1 MPDYSVGNAPSGAS
15 YAAPLVGFQFG
26 KALSDLPEQYMQGR
40 EQFRKTQ
47 MEDMFRDPANLPM
60 KDGQLDVNAIIA
72 RGAQIGGLPFVQ
84 GMIPFL
90 NDLAISKQV
99 GSYLG
104 GTDRRAGDGVTYAPP
119 SRPSNVPNAAGASNL
134 QPQPQDTSGSQGP
147 LINQVIA
154 ETLGS
159 RGPEFSSASIQSL
172 ARQLNIDPR
181 SPLNPRQVQ
190 QVQRALSRSAL
201 PAGPEIGN
209 QETNQPNVENSAA
222 EVNGNAARPLPASG
236 VSGAAGPSQGGFA
249 ERFAGGEPQRGLA
262 PGISV
267 QEAQRLEDTGNNQL
281 KASVAAGQMSKP
293 TLANNLKALGESNI
307 ARAKQMREQLG
318 EAYKF
323 TPEQKKDRDP
333 VVQARELQR
342 QVQEGDI
349 KVSEKTYPGL
359 QMLGQT
365 GKMGNDKID
374 RMRVQ
379 MSDPNFFSG
388 AGSQIVERFKQWSVS
403 LGGNPNAANS
413 IEELHKT
420 VSQMLTDDIKAMGAS
435 GAGPVRVAEVQNM
448 QKGIASLKQSPA
460 TVRYLLEE
468 LYRTHND
475 NMEIAR
481 LAQQYKSNPRGPG
494 YLDANWDKIR
504 DQYYQQ
510 NPLFSKEEL
519 ADPRLVAP
527 PFLPRAIAADPVR
540 AKAWEKQQGLKSG
553 DPIRTEDGKIR
564 WVR

>member
-1 MPDYSVGNAPSGAS
+1 
-15 YAAPLVGFQFG
+15 
-26 KALSDLPEQYMQGR
+26 
-40 EQFRKTQ
+40 
-47 MEDMFRDPANLPM
+47 MEDMFRDPANLPI

-90 NDLAISKQV
+90 NDLMISKQV

-104 GTDRRAGDGVTYAPP
+104 GTDQRAGGGAVSPGYPSQPPNVGGPAAVTA
-119 SRPSNVPNAAGASNL
+119 RPQVASANAY
-134 QPQPQDTSGSQGP
+134 DGP
-147 LINQVIA
+147 LINKVVMEHFGENGPQIDQSDIEKLA
-154 ETLGS
+154 S
-159 RGPEFSSASIQSL
+159 R
-172 ARQLNIDPR
+172 LNIDPNR
-181 SPLNPRQVQ
+181 PLNPRQVK
-190 QVQRALSRSAL
+190 QVQNYL
-201 PAGPEIGN
+201 GPLRD
-209 QETNQPNVENSAA
+209 ETTQSTVENSAA
-222 EVNGNAARPLPASG
+222 EVNGNAAKRLPG
-236 VSGAAGPSQGGFA
+236 NDAGGSPAPTESPSSFQ
-249 ERFAGGEPQRGLA
+249 ERFKPSGERGLA